1 MHRIRRPAALLTAA
15 AVSFGMV
22 ACSSDA
28 GVEDASDPLFGYA
41 LPRPIVTLNAAS
53 TQGAATDAAK
63 VSARLYPGAYLT
75 GPDGRLLPNTDLV
88 TATPSADNGDI
99 VNYRISN
106 EATYSDG
113 APVVCDDF
121 LLTWVASKYPDLF
134 SSDLGLTDRV
144 KDFTCDAGQRD
155 FSIEFDRGM
164 GSRYRELFSVGEV
177 LPSHTVAQRAGVD
190 DVVGA
195 IDTGD
200 QESLADLG
208 REWSATFRVA
218 ETDPA
223 QVPTYGP
230 YRVASREED
239 GSLVLTVNPEW
250 TGVRPG
256 LDEVVMWSGPGAGI
270 DGPDFEQLSADYR
283 LYVADVPPET
293 DPVAAGLE
301 VAPETEPATETT
313 SGTSESSESSETGAP
328 SSEETDSEDSE
339 DGDAGDEGIRAES
352 DESAPDLSDADDVSG
367 RFAVTRGSGTR
378 VDGLTLSDSG
388 IFDSSENRRAFA
400 RCVDRSAVADAV
412 KSESGITVDEAPFRL
427 IAPGAQAGENLGDVA
442 ARNNNTDTAPTTDR
456 LGGTTVRVG
465 YFSDV
470 ARYRAM
476 VDTLVESCS
485 AADVTVVPV
494 PLGVDDLD
502 GLGTDY
508 DALLETRS
516 TFGQNPQVS
525 FPASSGASGTA
536 TVSQLRDAEN
546 VLADSTATVPLTA
559 EPRSVAVDRGLSNV
573 VDNPGETGMS
583 WNMDR
588 WVSPDFPAS
597 TAATT
602 APAETSTSNN
612 DNNSDNSEDEQ

>member
-1 MHRIRRPAALLTAA
+1 MTHRFRRPAALLTAT
-15 AVSFGMV
+15 AVAFGVV
-22 ACSSDA
+22 ACSSDD

-53 TQGAATDAAK
+53 AQGAATDAAK
-63 VSARLYPGAYLT
+63 VSARLYPGSYLT

-88 TATPSADNGDI
+88 RATPSADNGDI
-99 VNYRISN
+99 VNYRISDQV
-106 EATYSDG
+106 TYSDG

-134 SSDLGLTDRV
+134 SSDLGLTARV
-144 KDFTCDAGQRD
+144 KDFNCDAGQRD

-177 LPSHTVAQRAGVD
+177 LPSHTVAERAGVD

-200 QESLADLG
+200 QDALADLG
-208 REWSATFRVA
+208 REWSSTFRVA
-218 ETDPA
+218 ETDPS

-230 YRVASREED
+230 YRVASRGED
-239 GSLVLTVNPEW
+239 GSLALTVNPEW

-270 DGPDFEQLSADYR
+270 EGPDFEQLSSDYR

-301 VAPETEPATETT
+301 VAPETGTQTATDTAT
-313 SGTSESSESSETGAP
+313 ETGAP
-328 SSEETDSEDSE
+328 SSETTGSDDADGADGAE
-339 DGDAGDEGIRAES
+339 DGDDGIRADT
-352 DESAPDLSDADDVSG
+352 DETAPDLSDSDDVSG

-388 IFDSSENRRAFA
+388 IFDSAENRRAFA

-427 IAPGAQAGENLGDVA
+427 IAPGAQAGENLGDIA

-588 WVSPDFPAS
+588 WVSPDFPTTSAP
-597 TAATT
+597 TT
-602 APAETSTSNN
+602 APTEPSSS
-612 DNNSDNSEDEQ
+612 NSDDSDDSENSEDEQ